1 MFTESRAIFFVSH
14 FKMNHSPGVS
24 PSNAD
29 DELEQ
34 AILGRVTKDH
44 AAGSEAFKADTN
56 PFSGL
61 YSDEL
66 LAYLKE
72 IDRASKAAE
81 LEAKRL
87 EDAFVEGK
95 NCTTRKQMEVAR
107 REYRKQIKI
116 LARQSAAEK
125 VLKV

>member
-1 MFTESRAIFFVSH
+1 MVSCSQNQEQFFLVSH
-14 FKMNHSPGVS
+14 FKMNRS
-24 PSNAD
+24 PSNVD
-29 DELEQ
+29 DEQ

-61 YSDEL
+61 YSHEL

>member
-14 FKMNHSPGVS
+14 FKMNRS

-29 DELEQ
+29 DEQ

-56 PFSGL
+56 PFFGL

-107 REYRKQIKI
+107 REYRKQFKI